1 MEQYFH
7 NYMHDD
13 HKESGNDSND
23 DDTNEIL
30 MVKMIMIKQEW

>member
-1 MEQYFH
+1 
-7 NYMHDD
+7 MHDD

-30 MVKMIMIKQEW
+30 MVKMIMIKQE